1 MTLREFGRSVGGR
14 VLRRIGRVAGSVQ
27 ERRPIPVDLL
37 ESDDALLAVFDAAGA
52 TGSDVQVRF
61 SRGAVH
67 VRIDRFREP
76 HEDFEMRF
84 PGRGLSL
91 DGKVEIPD
99 DVTVDAEA
107 STATLT
113 DNGTLEVLLPKVDA
127 DSESDDAADAGSF
140 DDADADPVDAPD
152 SESVDVE
159 SDA

>member
-1 MTLREFGRSVGGR
+1 MTLREFGKSVGGR

-27 ERRPIPVDLL
+27 ERRAIPVDLL
-37 ESDDALLAVFDAAGA
+37 ESEDALLAVFDAAGA

-76 HEDFEMRF
+76 HEEFEMRF

-91 DGKVEIPD
+91 DGTVEIPD
-99 DVTVDAEA
+99 DVRIDAESA
-107 STATLT
+107 TATLT
-113 DNGTLEVLLPKVDA
+113 DAGTLEVHLPKVDA
-127 DSESDDAADAGSF
+127 EAESADDAADAE
-140 DDADADPVDAPD
+140 PIDAPD
-152 SESVDVE
+152 SESVDVG

>member
-67 VRIDRFREP
+67 VRIDRFRES

-91 DGKVEIPD
+91 DGKAELPD
-99 DVTVDAEA
+99 GVTIDPEA
-107 STATLT
+107 ATATLT
-113 DNGTLEVLLPKVDA
+113 DAGTLEVLLPKVETDATASDAADSLDADDEAIDAA
-127 DSESDDAADAGSF
+127 DSESVG
-140 DDADADPVDAPD
+140 VG
-152 SESVDVE
+152 